1 MGVLIVGSLAYDSIE
16 TPVGTVK
23 NALGGSATYG
33 GLACHFHLRRLA
45 QEHGASIVGV
55 VGEDFATKDR
65 EVLSSAGLDLTGL
78 ETVAGQTFRWEGAYT
93 GSMGE
98 AETKA
103 THLNVF
109 EHFQPRVPSL
119 LASPTVLFCA
129 NLHPLL
135 QHQVMDQ
142 TKPLG
147 VTMLDSMNLWINIA
161 RDELQTAME
170 RADLVII
177 NDGEA
182 RMLTGDDHLPRAM
195 QTLAKTTSTS
205 ALIVKRGEHG
215 VLALHDGQWIAL
227 PAFPVPSIVDP
238 TGCGDSF
245 AGTLAAH
252 LASNGGHLEH
262 GLLRSALESA
272 NVTASFTLQ
281 GFGTA
286 GLLGITTDAY
296 DDRMQSYRL
305 MISGTGEPH
314 NS

>member
-1 MGVLIVGSLAYDSIE
+1 MVVLIVGSLAYDSIE
-16 TPVGTVK
+16 TPAGAVE

-33 GLACHFHLRRLA
+33 GLACQFHLRRMGLDQPVA
-45 QEHGASIVGV
+45 IVGV
-55 VGEDFATKDR
+55 VGEDFAEADR
-65 EVLSSAGLDLTGL
+65 SVLSTAGLDLTGL
-78 ETVAGQTFRWEGAYT
+78 ETVKGATFRWEGAYA

-98 AETKA
+98 AQTKA

-109 EHFQPRVPSL
+109 EHFQPQVPASL
-119 LASPTVLFCA
+119 ARPNVLFCA

-142 TKPLG
+142 TETKG
-147 VTMLDSMNLWINIA
+147 VTMLDSMNLWIDIA
-161 RDELQTAME
+161 RDDLQRAME
-170 RADLVII
+170 RADVVII

-182 RMLTGDDHLPRAM
+182 RMLTGDHHLPRAM
-195 QTLAKTTSTS
+195 QTLAQTTSTS

-215 VLALHDGQWIAL
+215 VLALHDGRWIAL
-227 PAFPVPSIVDP
+227 PAFPVPTLVDP

-252 LASNGGHLEH
+252 LAGNGGQLTHD
-262 GLLRSALESA
+262 LLRLALESA

-286 GLLGITTDAY
+286 GLVTITADEY
-296 DDRMQSYRL
+296 DQRLHEYRL
-305 MISGTGEPH
+305 MVKGPSGPH

>member
-1 MGVLIVGSLAYDSIE
+1 MAVLIVGSLAYDSIE
-16 TPVGTVK
+16 TPAGAVT

-33 GLACHFHLRRLA
+33 GLACQFHLKRLGLSTPA
-45 QEHGASIVGV
+45 AIVGV
-55 VGEDFATKDR
+55 VGEDFDAKDR
-65 EVLSSAGLDLTGL
+65 EVLHNAGLDLTGL
-78 ETVAGQTFRWEGAYT
+78 ETVPGSTFRWEGGYA

-109 EHFQPRVPSL
+109 EHFEPRVP
-119 LASPTVLFCA
+119 ASIAQPNVLFCA
-129 NLHPLL
+129 NLHPAL

-142 TKPLG
+142 TQAKG
-147 VTMLDSMNLWINIA
+147 ITMLDSMNLWINIA
-161 RDELQTAME
+161 RDELLSAME

-195 QTLAKTTSTS
+195 MALAEMTSTS
-205 ALIVKRGEHG
+205 TLVVKRGEHG
-215 VLALHDGQWIAL
+215 VLALHDGAWLAL
-227 PAFPVPSIVDP
+227 PAFPAIELVDP

-252 LASNGGHLEH
+252 VAANGGHLTRPV
-262 GLLRSALESA
+262 LAAALEAA

-281 GFGTA
+281 SFGTGGVVA
-286 GLLGITTDAY
+286 LSETAY
-296 DDRMQSYRL
+296 EARLAEYRA
-305 MISGTGEPH
+305 MMAQQR
-314 NS
+314 